1 MAATDSEKI
10 QGDKCVLLFRQLIEQ
25 KIIVSMYVE
34 GTDFEQLTVIT
45 GLEQTPF
52 GEHLIIDAPSG
63 FTAAVNNTNDWT
75 LRFTLNGPDKL
86 EYLFSTQGGTCSDN
100 EIKVPFPESVQRL
113 QRRKDFR
120 VNTLP
125 NTKLLF
131 VNPDLKGVILL
142 NNISMGGVFGA
153 LVKHSRKNSNGS
165 LLDVHQLVRNIAI
178 TFPAHGDIEK
188 QVVMIKKA
196 KVVRIERD
204 QQRHVYRYALEFKG
218 MSRDQEALLR
228 HTIYQI
234 QRYYLKNR

>member
-1 MAATDSEKI
+1 MAATDLDKI
-10 QGDKCVLLFRQLIEQ
+10 RGHKCVSLFRQLIEQ

-34 GTDFEQLTVIT
+34 GTDYEQLTVII
-45 GLEQTPF
+45 GLEQTPL
-52 GEHLIIDAPSG
+52 GEHLIIGAPSG
-63 FTAAVNNTNDWT
+63 FTSVMNNANDWT

-86 EYLFSTQGGTCSDN
+86 EYLFSTRGGTCLDN

-113 QRRKDFR
+113 QRRKNFR
-120 VNTLP
+120 VNTFP

-142 NNISMGGVFGA
+142 SNISMGGVFGT
-153 LVKHSRKNSNGS
+153 LVKHSRKNANGS
-165 LLDVHQLVRNIAI
+165 LLDMHQLVHNIAI
-178 TFPAHGDIEK
+178 TFPGHGDIEK

-204 QQRHVYRYALEFKG
+204 QQRHIFRYALEFKE
-218 MSRDQEALLR
+218 MSRGQEALLR